1 MRISVKL
8 TAAVLA
14 LGVLS
19 GCATTNHTVSDRLV
33 CATAGAIA
41 GGLIAGAMNE
51 AESDDVG
58 IGIAAGAAVATLL
71 CPTQHAPEAPAC
83 SMEAPEGALLD
94 ANGCA
99 FDTDGDG
106 VVDGLDQCPGTPAGV
121 AVDALGCPLDTDG
134 DGVIDINDECPGTP
148 AGAAVDSK
156 GCELVVGDTIVSLTG
171 VNFET
176 NSAVLTA
183 HATSQLDT
191 AINALADA
199 SNVVNV
205 AVEGH
210 TDSTGTAA
218 YNQTLSLHR
227 AEAVIHYLVNH
238 GGLDATKFSAVG
250 MGEGSPVASNDT
262 AEGRAMNRR
271 VDFVVSQ

>member
-1 MRISVKL
+1 MKISVKL

-14 LGVLS
+14 LGLLS

-58 IGIAAGAAVATLL
+58 IGIAAGAAIATLL
-71 CPTQHAPEAPAC
+71 CPVQHGPEAPAC
-83 SMEAPEGALLD
+83 PMEAPEGASLD

-106 VVDGLDQCPGTPAGV
+106 VVDGLDQCPGTPAG
-121 AVDALGCPLDTDG
+121 AT
-134 DGVIDINDECPGTP
+134 
-148 AGAAVDSK
+148 VDSK

-183 HATSQLDT
+183 HAKRKLDT
-191 AINALADA
+191 AINRLADA
-199 SNVVNV
+199 TGVVNV
-205 AVEGH
+205 SVEGH
-210 TDSTGTAA
+210 TDSRGAAA
-218 YNQTLSLHR
+218 YNQTLSVHR
-227 AEAVIHYLVNH
+227 AESAIHYLVNH
-238 GGLDATKFSAVG
+238 GGIDASKLMAVG

-262 AEGRAMNRR
+262 SEGRAMNRR